1 MKTFFSTACLA
12 TALLTL
18 ASCGSTKQS
27 ASAPTGVLEFDQA
40 TGSWKPATKIVAPP
54 PHQASAP
61 LPQVASSGTAEHH
74 SSVWKKPLKWVGL
87 AKEDPPL
94 PPVPAAP
101 AKTAK
106 ADTPPP
112 PRSPIDPK
120 PGARSLWQTIGDG
133 IKAPFHAIGL

>member
-27 ASAPTGVLEFDQA
+27 ASAPTGVQEFDQA
-40 TGSWKPATKIVAPP
+40 TGTWKPATKIVAPP
-54 PHQASAP
+54 AHQESAP
-61 LPQVASSGTAEHH
+61 LPQVASTTPQKHGVFH
-74 SSVWKKPLKWVGL
+74 KPLTWVGL
-87 AKEDPPL
+87 AKDDPPL
-94 PPVPAAP
+94 PPVPPAP
-101 AKTAK
+101 AKK
-106 ADTPPP
+106 SDTPPP

-133 IKAPFHAIGL
+133 IMKPFHAVGL